1 MKGDPVISEALSGRL
16 PGAFLV
22 FDGPDGSGKSTQ
34 LTRFLE
40 AVERWGAEGNDG
52 RAPIEVEHVR
62 EPGGTWVGE
71 EIREV
76 LLHKKDHA
84 GDGGI
89 AIETEMLLFMASRA
103 ELCRRRIAPA
113 RAAGRLVV
121 ADRFVSS
128 TLAYQG
134 SAGGVPRERILD
146 VARVACGDSG
156 APGSSWP
163 DLTLI
168 FDVSTAV
175 AAERLHGSKKAFDEA
190 GLFGDNMESRGR
202 AFFEAVRDGYREQAE
217 LEPDRYAV
225 IDASRSEDKVAEQVL
240 RTLEERLVPA
250 GAAERVGGSG

>member
-1 MKGDPVISEALSGRL
+1 MTGGETISDDLAGRL
-16 PGAFLV
+16 PGAFIV

-34 LTRFLE
+34 LTRFLD
-40 AVERWGAEGNDG
+40 AVGRWGGGADG
-52 RAPIEVEHVR
+52 IEVECVR

-84 GDGGI
+84 GDGRI

-113 RAAGRLVV
+113 RDAGRLVV

-134 SAGGVPRERILD
+134 SAGGILRERILD
-146 VARVACGDSG
+146 VARVACGEPSG
-156 APGSSWP
+156 GGDQLGSSWP

-168 FDVSTAV
+168 FDVSTGV

-202 AFFEAVRDGYREQAE
+202 AFFEAVRDGYREQAA
-217 LEPDRYAV
+217 LEPNRYAV
-225 IDASRSEDKVAEQVL
+225 IDASRTEDEVAADVL
-240 RTLEERLVPA
+240 RTLDERLAPA
-250 GAAERVGGSG
+250 ATRERDD